1 MTEKIS
7 ELSKR
12 TFTQMGLLSQITID
26 LVEDAETIFLDDE
39 NEIAVEYGALSYT
52 IHNILEI
59 IDPTKKED
67 IEILTE
73 LDNEIEKIID
83 GIRNTHND
91 IKQ

>member
-12 TFTQMGLLSQITID
+12 TFTQMGVLSQITID

-39 NEIAVEYGALSYT
+39 NEIVVEYGALSYT

-59 IDPTKKED
+59 INPTKKED

-73 LDNEIEKIID
+73 LSNEIDKIMKNCKNKF
-83 GIRNTHND
+83 G
-91 IKQ
+91 